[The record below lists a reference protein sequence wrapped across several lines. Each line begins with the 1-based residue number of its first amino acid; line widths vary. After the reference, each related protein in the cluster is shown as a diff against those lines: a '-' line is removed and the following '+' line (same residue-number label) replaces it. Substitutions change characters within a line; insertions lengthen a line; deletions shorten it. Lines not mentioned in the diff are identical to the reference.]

1 MTTNETEAR
10 PIIHTVGATGRFIVQ
25 VASWDVELIG
35 VDGDE
40 VRVRDAAGGPL
51 PSDIEVERGDG
62 SFRIAQPSSLRGLG
76 VEIVIG
82 GPRDVRLAIEVPR
95 GAQIDARSASGD
107 IASSGLRADQH
118 IRTASGDVAVHGTAG
133 DLAVETVSGDIAVG
147 IEGSL
152 RLTGRSVSGDVTV
165 EGGIVDR
172 LRLTTTS
179 GDLRVSSEL
188 GPGPHAIQTLSGDAL
203 LSADRGVRVT
213 AQTISG
219 DIRSDL
225 PHSSGGRPGRR
236 SIVIGDGTIEV
247 QFKSVSGDLRV
258 VGGGARST
266 MIESREPVEPPERPE
281 APERPDAPEPPAPR
295 SRDATS
301 PDTLHPDTLDDP
313 ETARLAIL
321 RELER
326 GEIDIAEATDRLARL
341 DEAGDV

>member
-82 GPRDVRLAIEVPR
+82 GSRDVRLAIEVPR

-219 DIRSDL
+219 D
-225 PHSSGGRPGRR
+225 
-236 SIVIGDGTIEV
+236 
-247 QFKSVSGDLRV
+247 LRV

-266 MIESREPVEPPERPE
+266 MIEPPEPPEPVEPPEAPEPPEPPERPE
-281 APERPDAPEPPAPR
+281 APEPPGPR

-313 ETARLAIL
+313 ESARLAIL